1 MAFTPTH
8 RLLPAREECRDQHPE
23 QDPDRERDTV
33 SRDLRT
39 SWVFRWLLSLSR
51 ILLWFFWV
59 GVLDLLSGRWVNM
72 GITVAAGTVGLLLR
86 MGLGWLNGEP
96 REDWFTDLPVVLLRI
111 LLCVL
116 RPNRACAALGMSTG
130 EEDAAE
136 DADGAGETAGRRGT
150 FHPDR
155 RHQYRSR
162 RGPSRSPVSP
172 GRSRSISRTR
182 WH

>member
-8 RLLPAREECRDQHPE
+8 RPLPARYPAQEGDQH
-23 QDPDRERDTV
+23 QDQETAP
-33 SRDLRT
+33 RDLWRYR
-39 SWVFRWLLSLSR
+39 VFRWLRSLSR

-59 GVLDLLSGRWVNM
+59 GFLDLLSGRWVNM

-116 RPNRACAALGMSTG
+116 RPHRACAALGMPTG
-130 EEDAAE
+130 EEDTAE
-136 DADGAGETAGRRGT
+136 EADGRRGT

-155 RHQYRSR
+155 RHLYRYR
-162 RGPSRSPVSP
+162 RRASRSPVRP
-172 GRSRSISRTR
+172 GRSRSISRTGR
-182 WH
+182 H